1 MSPVLKENQTKLEA
15 LNQQLR
21 ERDSL
26 LNCVNLAA
34 QCLVATNDLS
44 IALPDVLEILGKGTR
59 QCRAYILKVNWDDTV
74 KQQIFSLM
82 FEWDA
87 PHIPTKLETG
97 GRFPVAVD
105 AFPERLTAP
114 LRAGRATQFL
124 ARELDG
130 IEAKSRQSGEARS
143 LVGVPISVSGEWW
156 GLLGLDD
163 CLKERIWSDA
173 EIAVLQTAATV
184 IGNALEREQVRQARE
199 IAKRKAI
206 IEAETALLEERAKA
220 ARERAADLAKLNET
234 IGRSLSALTATP
246 ELDDFLGQ
254 LLLQMN
260 KQIGA
265 CKARLF
271 LYDKPTDTLSQ
282 YIAAQINPTQSEPN
296 QKSEGEWYK
305 GAAPEDPNIFHY
317 PIASNLTSVWQT
329 ITHASRPFTLKKHQ
343 LETAKMHWPK
353 SIPWHASQGH
363 LASTYACMK
372 VGQKPIGF
380 IGFAFRHQPALTD
393 EQIEFVQALTNQ
405 ATLAVHLTRLAEQ
418 NQNAALTDE
427 RNRLAREIHDTLAQ
441 SFTGISLQLEAAKG
455 VLRSASTDNLA
466 AKSTADLEQAAL
478 PAAEALVCLD
488 RASQLARQGLSEA
501 RRSVRALRAQVLE
514 TNTLPQAIQI
524 VLQKLAGKSSLEARF
539 HLLGKPYALPED
551 LQTNLLRIC
560 QEAITNALRHAN
572 AQHFAIALSFE
583 TNRVCLHITDDGQGC
598 EITSFSDIE
607 GFGLLGMRER
617 ALRFDGQ
624 FSFNSNLG
632 KGTIIHISVPR
643 QNAQR

>member
-1 MSPVLKENQTKLEA
+1 MSRAQRNSQKENQAELEA

-44 IALPDVLEILGKGTR
+44 VALPEVLKILGEGTR
-59 QCRAYILKVNWDDTV
+59 QCRAYILKVDWDEAA
-74 KQQIFSLM
+74 QQQMFSLM

-87 PHIPTKLETG
+87 PYIPSKIETG
-97 GRFPVAVD
+97 GHFPVAVD

-114 LRAGRATQFL
+114 LRAGLATQFL

-130 IEAKSRQSGEARS
+130 VAAEIRREGKALS
-143 LVGVPISVSGEWW
+143 LVGVPIRILGEWW

-163 CLKERIWSDA
+163 CLKERVWSDA

-199 IAKRKAI
+199 IAERKAI
-206 IEAETALLEERAKA
+206 VEAETAILEERAKA
-220 ARERAADLAKLNET
+220 ARDRATDLAKLNET

-254 LLLQMN
+254 LLIQMN
-260 KQIGA
+260 EQIGA
-265 CKARLF
+265 CKAHLF
-271 LYDKPTDTLSQ
+271 LYDEPTDTLSQ
-282 YIAAQINPTQSEPN
+282 YIAAQS
-296 QKSEGEWYK
+296 
-305 GAAPEDPNIFHY
+305 GAFYRRNAPGDPEIFHH
-317 PIASNLTSVWQT
+317 PIPTSLSQAWQT
-329 ITHASRPFTLKKHQ
+329 VIHASRPFTLDEHYPNV
-343 LETAKMHWPK
+343 LEMYWPK
-353 SIPWHASQGH
+353 SIAWHESEGH
-363 LASTYACMK
+363 VSLTYACMK
-372 VGQKPIGF
+372 VGDQPLGF
-380 IGFAFRHQPALTD
+380 IGFAFRYFPALTD

-418 NQNAALTDE
+418 SQDAALADE

-455 VLRSASTDNLA
+455 ILNRSSLVTQSDLA
-466 AKSTADLEQAAL
+466 PSSDDPLT
-478 PAAEALVCLD
+478 CLN

-524 VLQKLAGKSSLEARF
+524 ALQKLTEEGSIQAHF
-539 HLLGKPYALPED
+539 HLLGEPYALPAD

-560 QEAITNALRHAN
+560 QETITNTLRHAQ
-572 AQHFAIALSFE
+572 AQHFSLTLRFE
-583 TNRVCLHITDDGQGC
+583 THQVCVCITDDGQGC
-598 EITSFSDIE
+598 EISSLAEIE
-607 GFGLLGMRER
+607 GFGLVGMRER
-617 ALRFDGQ
+617 ALRFGGQ
-624 FSFNSNLG
+624 FSFNSTLG
-632 KGTIIHISVPR
+632 EGTIINISVPTR
-643 QNAQR
+643 DL